1 MESARWAF
9 RCGSWTPSSGQWLFA
24 ARCIQREEKERIG
37 RFMFARDAKFAMVRA
52 GFCRSGS
59 VPHFFH
65 IMRRQFTDHEWAV
78 IQGAGS
84 EWTQLDMFYRHWV
97 TMVTSDHH
105 TLPYTCHKILPH
117 IIGNWV
123 SRLLLLSGSLMA
135 NGSKQRRQRCRDVNG
150 KPHETLTGV
159 HTGTENDTLWGWM
172 MAPSVQKALCVKQA
186 EKKPFG
192 RPVADVAIQE
202 DDWTSKISPPQQ
214 FTLLTFDDLISGAVP
229 LADEDVQYWEDFQ
242 KKVDAPPQPAGP
254 SH

>member
-52 GFCRSGS
+52 GFCPAFRVVYLLKQFRSVVIAIFLFFGVPGSGS

-135 NGSKQRRQRCRDVNG
+135 NG
-150 KPHETLTGV
+150 TLCEAGRK
-159 HTGTENDTLWGWM
+159 
-172 MAPSVQKALCVKQA
+172 KA
-186 EKKPFG
+186 F
-192 RPVADVAIQE
+192 
-202 DDWTSKISPPQQ
+202 WTSSCRCCHVRGEIPKLKGRLTVGAYGISPPQQ

-242 KKVDAPPQPAGP
+242 KKVDAPPQPCTERLL
-254 SH
+254 